1 VFYFTGIEK
10 CDRENGNGFLKKWQV
25 FPGMGG
31 RYIPECPAGISRN
44 QWQVTAGICNLLRD
58 NDLCCPKNTKLCLTI
73 TIQDYIF
80 II

>member
-44 QWQVTAGICNLLRD
+44 QWQVTAGICNKTIKFKITNVNLIGT
-58 NDLCCPKNTKLCLTI
+58 NI
-73 TIQDYIF
+73 TIDGLLLDIY
-80 II
+80 